1 MVGYVVLLQTSFL
14 RKICF
19 TMNYLELLLL
29 HHINYFKHLFWSQK
43 YKTKNQPQKEKE
55 EKNKYVE
62 IKQHAMKN
70 PMDIDEIK
78 EIKKYPE
85 TKENE
90 NTTLQNL

>member
-1 MVGYVVLLQTSFL
+1 M
-14 RKICF
+14 
-19 TMNYLELLLL
+19 
-29 HHINYFKHLFWSQK
+29 
-43 YKTKNQPQKEKE
+43 
-55 EKNKYVE
+55 E